1 MPQISKDLLSDAMYC
16 VHEYRRKVREER
28 QLLIETGLPE
38 HSELSGKLQ
47 AEYDYTENVLNQLR
61 ALYEVSDS
69 SFGGPRPP
77 IITGGEDVL
86 K

>member
-1 MPQISKDLLSDAMYC
+1 MPQISKALLSDLMYITNAYLDGLIKESMGIS
-16 VHEYRRKVREER
+16 EYRPKTKEWLQNEEAF
-28 QLLIETGLPE
+28 T
-38 HSELSGKLQ
+38 KN
-47 AEYDYTENVLNQLR
+47 ALNQLR